1 MAVMSG
7 SLADQLRAARPAG
20 RRARLLPAKLVVPCA
35 WALIAAGVVGRPAP
49 ALAQGSDAPP
59 AASPATAA
67 GRAAPEAQGGAAQT
81 ERPPAQPVN
90 LTTHAIV
97 FVTGAATLAV
107 MSALQSH
114 LAPAQCRWCDLHSDG
129 TDALNGLDRAARNAL
144 LWQHP
149 DKASTV
155 SDVITF
161 GVVPAVAF
169 GLDGW
174 AAHASGHGDDFKVDG
189 LVIGESIVL
198 AANAAEL
205 LKYTTARLRPYAHAR
220 ALGEPTVVAP
230 TASDN
235 MSFVSGHT
243 AVAFAMT
250 VSAARVMTLRGYG
263 HEGWVWGLGL
273 PAAAAVGYLRVAAD
287 RHYLTDVLASAGIGT
302 AVGLI
307 VPRLVFTTRSAG
319 HDGVTITPLISGSM
333 LAINCSW

>member
-1 MAVMSG
+1 MALMAG
-7 SLADQLRAARPAG
+7 LPADRHRAARPAG
-20 RRARLLPAKLVVPCA
+20 RRLLRSNLVGSCA
-35 WALIAAGVVGRPAP
+35 WALIVAGVAGRPTA
-49 ALAQGSDAPP
+49 ALAQGSETPP
-59 AASPATAA
+59 PVPPVAAEPSTRTSSEPADQA
-67 GRAAPEAQGGAAQT
+67 
-81 ERPPAQPVN
+81 PAQPVH
-90 LTTHAIV
+90 LKAHAIV
-97 FVTGAATLAV
+97 FVTGAVTLAV
-107 MSALQSH
+107 MGALQSH
-114 LAPAQCRWCDLHSDG
+114 LAPAQCRWCDLHADG

-149 DKASTV
+149 DKASTI
-155 SDVITF
+155 SDVFTF

-174 AAHASGHGDDFKVDG
+174 AAHAGGHGDNVKVDV

-235 MSFVSGHT
+235 MSFTSGHT

-250 VSAARVMTLRGYG
+250 VSAARVMSLRGYG

-273 PAAAAVGYLRVAAD
+273 PAAAAVGYFRIAGD
-287 RHYLTDVLASAGIGT
+287 RHYLTDVLASAGVGT
-302 AVGLI
+302 AIGLI
-307 VPRLVFTTRSAG
+307 VPRLVFTTKPTTPGGNR
-319 HDGVTITPLISGSM
+319 VTITPLISGSM
-333 LAINCSW
+333 VAINCTW